1 MELLIKEMSTKINQ
15 LEVELNKY
23 RAVEKNLKIEVSN
36 LNQTREV

>member
-1 MELLIKEMSTKINQ
+1 MELITKEMATKINQ

-36 LNQTREV
+36 LAQTREV